1 VRRTATLIGIGLALV
16 AAGTAAGAP
25 KPAGITWG
33 SIRFTDPGKLSSWL
47 GSRGV
52 RYDDWAERH
61 PAARYLLT
69 HPAPTRHA
77 MTAPRAATTDRL
89 GVVFAV
95 LLVVAFLLVLASAA
109 GELLVRFAHVSI
121 DPARVSAV
129 RLGVAG
135 SGLAVAIGTAL
146 AWWL

>member
-1 VRRTATLIGIGLALV
+1 MRRTATLVGIALALLAV
-16 AAGTAAGAP
+16 GTAAGAP

-33 SIRFTDPGKLSSWL
+33 AVHFTDPGKLSSWL
-47 GSRGV
+47 SSRGV
-52 RYDDWAERH
+52 RYADWSQLH

-69 HPAPTRHA
+69 HPAPTRRSV
-77 MTAPRAATTDRL
+77 TASPATTTDRL
-89 GVVFAV
+89 GAGVAVF
-95 LLVVAFLLVLASAA
+95 LVVACLLVLASAA
-109 GELLVRFAHVSI
+109 GDVLVRLAHVSI

-146 AWWL
+146 EWWL